1 MRPKFFPASVLP
13 VLAGS
18 AWGFMVAGHFDLPV
32 FLLALLATVCV
43 HFGANVINDVGDE
56 SGGTDRQNED
66 RIYPYTGGSRFI
78 QAGIM
83 SASTMARLGTSLL
96 FVAAAAGLL
105 LIISKGVMVL
115 WFGLAGVL
123 LAVLYSLGP
132 IRLASIGLGEIAVGI
147 AFGLPV
153 VGAAWL
159 QSGIINLDV
168 VLFAVP
174 VAAWVTAI
182 LLINEVPD
190 MNADGATGKRTLP
203 VRLGLGGTSAL
214 YLLLHITAAITT
226 VWLTVRGGLP
236 LLAPIVPVAL
246 MALAWKASQAI
257 RHGIAD
263 RPGMTKAIE
272 MTLGIQTIGTIWL
285 VGCVLFVSIFTS

>member
-18 AWGFMVAGHFDLPV
+18 AWGFMIAGQ
-32 FLLALLATVCV
+32 ATVCV

-83 SASTMARLGTSLL
+83 SASTMARLGISLL
-96 FVAAAAGLL
+96 LVAAAAGLL

-272 MTLGIQTIGTIWL
+272 KTLGIQAIGSVWL
-285 VGCVLFVSIFTS
+285 AGCALYVSFFAS